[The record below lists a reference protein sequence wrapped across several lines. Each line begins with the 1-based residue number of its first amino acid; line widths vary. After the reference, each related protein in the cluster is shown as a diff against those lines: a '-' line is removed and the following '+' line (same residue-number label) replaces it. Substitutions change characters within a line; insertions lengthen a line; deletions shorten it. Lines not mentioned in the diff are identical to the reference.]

1 MDVHRGKHGQELLRA
16 GLLLCDWPGSKT
28 LGILNTTKHG
38 GQSLMVR
45 RLQQPPASEHVEA
58 FLLGASHGGLR
69 SHFGNVFSHIEEA
82 PVLDALLRKTHWL
95 KDHQLQLCMHQV
107 GRGVWWGDTE
117 LLHDLQRRPPEDAA
131 RIGEWIAASGMHDA
145 MQDEKL
151 IKLRDHARDDFGARL
166 HLLRIASARRRTAS
180 VQLLRAFLSDPDE
193 RLQRMAAREIIRRK
207 PLDFENLLLQL
218 MTGAPDSVRRVVS
231 RAIGQ
236 EGFEHFWDRFDRM
249 ERNTRRQAGR
259 AMLKLLPDAPMR
271 LSRRLTTGPIEQRV
285 KALQIVQ
292 ELGLGESMRQAI
304 LPLCSHPHAKVRSKA
319 VALVGEVPSVASEM
333 LLEKVLND
341 GDPRVRANAIEVLE
355 NKRSAQYVPLL
366 TQRARSAHS
375 RERANAIKAMHRL
388 KVSTAVTQLLAMLR
402 DERPD
407 HRISA
412 LWALRQIGWWQL
424 VNEVGRIAKGDVN
437 LRVRRYALGVLKG
450 VAELT
455 APDAKGKTA

>member
-1 MDVHRGKHGQELLRA
+1 
-16 GLLLCDWPGSKT
+16 
-28 LGILNTTKHG
+28 
-38 GQSLMVR
+38 
-45 RLQQPPASEHVEA
+45 
-58 FLLGASHGGLR
+58 
-69 SHFGNVFSHIEEA
+69 
-82 PVLDALLRKTHWL
+82 
-95 KDHQLQLCMHQV
+95 
-107 GRGVWWGDTE
+107 
-117 LLHDLQRRPPEDAA
+117 
-131 RIGEWIAASGMHDA
+131 
-145 MQDEKL
+145 
-151 IKLRDHARDDFGARL
+151 
-166 HLLRIASARRRTAS
+166 
-180 VQLLRAFLSDPDE
+180 
-193 RLQRMAAREIIRRK
+193 MAAREIIRRK